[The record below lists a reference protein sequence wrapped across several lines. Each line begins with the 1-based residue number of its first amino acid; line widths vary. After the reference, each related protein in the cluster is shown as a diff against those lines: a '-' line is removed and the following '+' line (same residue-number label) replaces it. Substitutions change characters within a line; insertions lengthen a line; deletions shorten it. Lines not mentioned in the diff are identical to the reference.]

1 MTKGPLDGIKIVDLS
16 RLAPGPYGT
25 MLLGDMG
32 AEIIKIEEAGP
43 PTGRRA
49 EQGGGRKGLPERDE
63 RGHVF
68 NALNRNKKSIRLNL
82 KSEAGLQVFYKLCA
96 DADVLMEEFRPDVK
110 QRLKIDYETIAA
122 FNPRIVYCSMTGYGQ
137 NGPYRDLVGHDINY
151 IAHAGALGL
160 IGEKDGPPVIP
171 LNIIADF
178 AGGGMHAALAIMF
191 ALFARE
197 KTGRGQ
203 YVDVA
208 MTDGVA
214 SLLVATYSQFFTN
227 GEVPHRGT
235 TWLQGNS
242 PMYQVYQC
250 GDGKWISLGS
260 LEAWFWANLCRALG
274 HEEYV
279 EDEWNTAQWPE
290 IRKSFAATF
299 QTKSRDEWFDILAQT
314 DICAGKVY
322 DLDEAAQDPHLRAR
336 EMIVEV
342 PHEKFGPVPQVGV
355 PMKLSETP
363 GGIRFNAPVPGE
375 HSDEILRNAGYSHDE
390 IRSLRESGAIA

>member
-1 MTKGPLDGIKIVDLS
+1 MAGPLEGIKIVDLS

-32 AEIIKIEEAGP
+32 AEIVKIEEAGP

-49 EQGGGRKGLPERDE
+49 EQGGGRVGLPERDD

-68 NALNRNKKSIRLNL
+68 NAMNRNKKSIRLNL
-82 KSEAGLQVFYKLCA
+82 KSEAGLQVFYKLCH

-137 NGPYRDLVGHDINY
+137 DGPYRDLVGHDINY
-151 IAHAGALGL
+151 ISHAGALGL
-160 IGEKDGPPVIP
+160 IGPAGGPPVIP

-191 ALFARE
+191 ALFARQ

-214 SLLVATYSQFFTN
+214 SLLVASYSSFFTS
-227 GEVPHRGT
+227 GEVPKRGS
-235 TWLQGNS
+235 TWLQGSS

-250 GDGKWISLGS
+250 GDGKWISIGA
-260 LEAWFWANLCRALG
+260 LEAWFFANFCKALG
-274 HEEYV
+274 HEEFL
-279 EDEWNTAQWPE
+279 ENEWTTERWPE
-290 IRKSFAATF
+290 MQQAFQATF
-299 QTKSRDEWFDILAQT
+299 RTKTRDEWFEILSRT
-314 DICAGKVY
+314 DICAGKIY
-322 DLDEAAQDPHLRAR
+322 DLDEAAVDPHLRAR
-336 EMIVEV
+336 GMIVEV
-342 PHEKFGPVPQVGV
+342 PDERFGPVPQVGI
-355 PMKLSETP
+355 PMKLSATP
-363 GGIRFNAPVPGE
+363 GEIRFNAPLPGQ
-375 HSDEILRNAGYSHDE
+375 HTDEILSGLGYSAEE
-390 IRSLRESGAIA
+390 IGSLRETGAIG